1 MNFRNITRATLVV
14 AGLALALFAGGC
26 GKKPGTIRI
35 IPNERP
41 RVTLTAAPVNQAD
54 TAYYAY
60 KISWSGYD
68 PDGRIAYYQYAIDP
82 KGGATPETTWIRTT
96 KNEETIFFRASVPDT
111 NSGPTYQANE
121 PHTFVIK
128 AFDDDNEQS
137 PHQSRSFFA
146 YTMAPIVNIVNPT
159 PSHLGAKQVTPS
171 VRISWDGKDEDGVFT
186 QKPVKYKYR
195 LLGPG
200 DAEYPSGL
208 AVLDPLAARRFF
220 AAKNFAGWDSTSAE
234 TTFAQF
240 TNLTPSSGG
249 GSYLFIVVGFDEA
262 GAYSADWSLDNN
274 MLEMTVG
281 YAGTLG
287 PRIGMFNE
295 FFNYLYPSGG
305 YAPNDE
311 LAWVRI
317 EVPAAIPITVNWFAI
332 APEGATIEW
341 YRWRLDGDVDDE
353 TPRTNE
359 STDWYHWSQKSV
371 GTTQC
376 RIGPFPGGASGGSGV
391 SHKLYIEAMDNTGI
405 KSIGILEMTPVAP
418 TFNSELLIVDDTRLE
433 LDYNFTN
440 GTRKNYTTDWPA
452 AAELD
457 TFLYAVGGTNWRRTV
472 TGRSGITPPGMFSG
486 YSFDTLGTRQG
497 YEIATAGVPLTRLGR
512 YRHIIWLVDRSA
524 SNKREST
531 TDIVNGM
538 STMRFMNT
546 PGRASTLASYIYAGG
561 KVWLAG
567 GAGAYTSLIEFNA
580 TGARANDN
588 LYGIGNTVF
597 SSSVGELAGGRLMFD
612 YAKWQS
618 EMVASVLVTNVV
630 KSSRAIGGWTNPGR
644 DYVGTITAPDYS
656 ALPSSLRRRSAST
669 PSDSLPPTRTN
680 GQGNTFYL
688 TGSIP
693 AEYLTQSN
701 PIIEDRDPDP
711 LSTVEFSALDTLYE
725 LQGGSLA
732 TNITGYKPATMTYY
746 HGTASPE
753 FIFTGFSLWDWTK
766 ADCIS
771 LIDFVMQRIWG
782 INRRAGAPDR
792 MGSPTAISRQGV
804 APALAG
810 QKSNTA
816 RLPVG
821 RTRE

>member
-1 MNFRNITRATLVV
+1 MNFRNLTRATLVV
-14 AGLALALFAGGC
+14 AGLALALFAGSC

-41 RVTLTAAPVNQAD
+41 RITLTAAPVNQAD

-60 KISWSGYD
+60 KLSWSGYD
-68 PDGRIAYYQYAIDP
+68 PDGRISYYQYAIDP

-96 KNEETIFFRASVPDT
+96 KNEETIFFRASIPDT

-146 YTMAPIVNIVNPT
+146 YTMAPIVNIVNPR
-159 PSHLGAKQVTPS
+159 PSHLGARQVTPS
-171 VRISWDGKDEDGVFT
+171 VRISWEGKDEDGVFT

-208 AVLDPLAARRFF
+208 AILDPLSARRFF
-220 AAKNFAGWDSTSAE
+220 AATNFAGWDSTSAE

-262 GAYSADWSLDNN
+262 GSYSADWSLDNN

-311 LAWVRI
+311 LAWVKI
-317 EVPAAIPITVNWFAI
+317 EIPALIPVTVNWFAV
-332 APEGATIEW
+332 PPDGAAIEW
-341 YRWRLDGDVDDE
+341 YRWKLDGDVTDE

-359 STDWYHWSQKSV
+359 STDWYHWSQQSV

-376 RIGPFPGGASGGSGV
+376 RIGPFPGGAGGGPGV

-405 KSIGILEMTPVAP
+405 KSMGILEMTPVAP
-418 TFNSELLIVDDTRLE
+418 TFNRELLIVDDTRLE
-433 LDYNFTN
+433 QDFNFAN

-457 TFLYAVGGTNWRRTV
+457 TFFYAVGGTTWRRTV
-472 TGRSGITPPGMFSG
+472 TGRSGITPPGVFSG
-486 YSFDTLGTRQG
+486 YEFDTVGTRQG
-497 YEIATAGVPLTRLGR
+497 YEIATSGVPLSYLGR
-512 YRHIIWLVDRSA
+512 YRHVLWLVDRSA
-524 SNKREST
+524 STKLGST

-538 STMRFMNT
+538 STMRYMNS

-567 GAGAYTSLIEFNA
+567 GAAAYTSLIEFNA
-580 TGARANDN
+580 SGSRANDN
-588 LYGIGNTVF
+588 IYGLGNTVF
-597 SSSVGELAGGRLMFD
+597 SSSVGELSGGRLMFD

-618 EMVASVLVTNVV
+618 EMVASVLVTSIV
-630 KSSRAIGGWTNPGR
+630 KSPRAIGGWTNPGR
-644 DYVGTITAPDYS
+644 DYVGTLTAPDYS
-656 ALPSSLRRRSAST
+656 ALPPTLRRRSELT
-669 PSDSLPPTRTN
+669 PSDSLPPTRTT
-680 GQGNTFYL
+680 GQRNMFYL
-688 TGSIP
+688 TGSMSL
-693 AEYLTQSN
+693 EFLTQSN

-711 LSTVEFSALDTLYE
+711 LSTVEFAALDTLYE
-725 LQGGSLA
+725 LQGGPLA

-746 HGTASPE
+746 HGTISPE
-753 FIFTGFSLWDWTK
+753 FVFSGFSLWDWTK

-771 LIDFVMQRIWG
+771 LVDFVLQRIWG
-782 INRRAGAPDR
+782 MNRRAGAPDR
-792 MGSPTAISRQGV
+792 MASPSTLSRQGA

>member
-1 MNFRNITRATLVV
+1 MNIRTLMRATLVV

-26 GKKPGTIRI
+26 GKKAGVLRL

-41 RVTLTAAPVNQAD
+41 RVTLTAAPVNEAD

-68 PDGRIAYYQYAIDP
+68 PDGRVSYFLYAIDP
-82 KGGATPETTWIRTT
+82 VGGANPETTWIRTT
-96 KNEETIFFRASVPDT
+96 KNEETIFFRASIPDT

-128 AFDDDNEQS
+128 AYDDDDFQS
-137 PHQSRSFFA
+137 EPQSRSFFA
-146 YTMAPIVNIVNPT
+146 YTMAPIVNIVNPR

-171 VRISWDGKDEDGVFT
+171 VRISWDGRDDDGVFT

-200 DAEYPSGL
+200 DAEFPSGL
-208 AVLDPLAARRFF
+208 AILDPRAARRYF
-220 AAKNFAGWDSTSAE
+220 AGTNFAGWDSTSAE

-249 GSYLFIVVGFDEA
+249 SGSYLFIVVGFDEA
-262 GAYSADWSLDNN
+262 GSYSADWSLDNN

-311 LAWVRI
+311 LAWVKI
-317 EVPAAIPITVNWFAI
+317 EIPADIPVTVNWFAVP
-332 APEGATIEW
+332 PEGATIEW
-341 YRWRLDGDVDDE
+341 YRWKLDGDVADE

-359 STDWYHWSQKSV
+359 TTDWYHWSQKSV

-376 RIGPFPGGASGGSGV
+376 RIGPFPGGAGGGV
-391 SHKLYIEAMDNTGI
+391 GVPHNLYIEAMDNTGI
-405 KSIGILEMTPVAP
+405 KSIGILNMKPVAP
-418 TFNSELLIVDDTRLE
+418 TFENDLLVVDDTRLE
-433 LDYNFTN
+433 LDYNFAN

-457 TFLYAVGGTNWRRTV
+457 TFLYAKGGTTWRRTV

-497 YEIATAGVPLTRLGR
+497 YEIATLGVPLGLLGR
-512 YRHIIWLVDRSA
+512 YKHVIWLVDRSA
-524 SNKREST
+524 STKLGST
-531 TDIVNGM
+531 TDIVNGI
-538 STMRFMNT
+538 STMRYMNT
-546 PGRASTLASYIYAGG
+546 PGRASTLASYMYAGG

-567 GAGAYTSLIEFNA
+567 GAAAYTSLIEFNA
-580 TGARANDN
+580 TGSRVNDN
-588 LYGIGNTVF
+588 IYGLGNTVF
-597 SSSVGELAGGRLMFD
+597 SSSVGELAGGRMMFD

-618 EMVASVLVTNVV
+618 EMVVSVLVTNIVR
-630 KSSRAIGGWTNPGR
+630 SNRAIGGWTNPGR

-656 ALPSSLRRRSAST
+656 ALPPSLRRRSLALGDT
-669 PSDSLPPTRTN
+669 IPPTRTT
-680 GQGNTFYL
+680 GQGNTYFL

-693 AEYLTQSN
+693 VEYLTQAN
-701 PIIEDRDPDP
+701 PITEDRDPDP
-711 LSTVEFSALDTLYE
+711 LNTVEFAALDTLYE

-732 TNITGYKPATMTYY
+732 TNITGYRPVSMTYY
-746 HGTASPE
+746 HGTVSPE
-753 FIFTGFSLWDWTK
+753 FVFTGFALWDWTK
-766 ADCIS
+766 ADCIG
-771 LIDFVMQRIWG
+771 LIDFVLQRIWG
-782 INRRAGAPDR
+782 MQRRAGAPDR
-792 MGSPTAISRQGV
+792 LANPAAATRQGV